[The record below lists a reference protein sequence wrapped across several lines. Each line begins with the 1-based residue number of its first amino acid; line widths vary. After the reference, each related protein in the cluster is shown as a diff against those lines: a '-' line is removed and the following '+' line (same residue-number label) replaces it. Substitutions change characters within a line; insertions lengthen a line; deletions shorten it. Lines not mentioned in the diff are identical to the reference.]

1 MAEFKKVEEA
11 ETTSK
16 RYACTI
22 PAYSYDE
29 LQALAHDTPENF
41 LKDVLEVTGGN
52 LESAADLLVK
62 SYNSEARKAASG
74 IDEVFKIAV
83 QYIAAMPKLKGA
95 NPFKVAAK
103 MRAGE
108 FGNLS

>member
-1 MAEFKKVEEA
+1 MAQFKTVEEA
-11 ETTSK
+11 QAESK

-22 PAYSYDE
+22 PAYKYEE
-29 LQALAHDTPENF
+29 LMALDHSTPEAF

-62 SYNSEARKAASG
+62 SYNSDARKAASG
-74 IDEVFKIAV
+74 IDETFKIAV
-83 QYIAAMPKLKGA
+83 NLIAVTPKLKGA

-103 MRAGE
+103 LRNGD
-108 FGNLS
+108 FGA